1 MKTIKE
7 TKTVKEI
14 MTVDHNC
21 IDQHLMKQIRE
32 PMAPTVKY
40 LLAFILIVE
49 TVLGIISF
57 IHNSPYTFVFF
68 LLDIFFIFYYFL
80 VLNWSV
86 KTSFL
91 QKKVFKKNKF
101 LEYRLIFDEEKITY
115 VNKEIKI
122 PVKYTQ
128 IKKIIEVDSCYIFIT
143 RTIRYFVCEKKK
155 ISPDHENTIRSLAKR
170 FAIPY
175 KNKLKNRKNK
185 RSL

>member
-1 MKTIKE
+1 ME
-7 TKTVKEI
+7 TAKKMKTVKEI

-21 IDQHLMKQIRE
+21 IDQQLMKEIRD

-40 LLAFILIVE
+40 LLAFILVVE

-57 IHNSPYTFVFF
+57 IHDSPYAFVFL

-80 VLNWSV
+80 ILNWSA

-91 QKKVFKKNKF
+91 QKKVLKKNKF
-101 LEYRLIFDEEKITY
+101 SEYRLIFDEEKITY
-115 VNKEIKI
+115 VNKDIKI

-128 IKKIIEVDSCYIFIT
+128 IKKIIETDSCYIFIT

-155 ISPDHENTIRSLAKR
+155 ISQDHENTIKSLANR

-175 KNKLKNRKNK
+175 KNKIKKTR
-185 RSL
+185 